1 MIKNQ
6 LDYLDFRAKKLF
18 YNENDIYQNWSS
30 NQSHNPVHTPPFML
44 I

>member
-18 YNENDIYQNWSS
+18 YNEHDIYQNWAAIS
-30 NQSHNPVHTPPFML
+30 L
-44 I
+44 ITLYILHL